1 MKIRKKTLTC
11 GARLSAA
18 TPPHAVCRVGQHC
31 PLRARRY
38 KAPRFER
45 QPCPKPR
52 CLSQSTTS
60 PPFLDEHHAAAVLPP
75 LAQLATHLLLFPR
88 KSTVSRATWF
98 FIGEEPRH
106 LPSSSLLGDPRAA
119 AAVVV
124 PNAYRTRLTLIP
136 FRVQVIVVGIIE
148 PPVWAAKPQAS
159 VVIYPQ
165 VPVRPPCFFL
175 RRSSSDHP
183 RCRGVLPLHEP
194 SSAATEVKLHH
205 RAAYAHALSPPSVR
219 EHACVTAP
227 HARPSGAAWP
237 PGSVGLR
244 GHGPL
249 ARRQQAMPDSVSWV
263 VLLLCSWAVEDSAH
277 YGLCQ
282 VQSKWW

>member
-18 TPPHAVCRVGQHC
+18 TPPHAMCRVGQHC
-31 PLRARRY
+31 PLCAHRY
-38 KAPRFER
+38 KAPRSER
-45 QPCPKPR
+45 RPCPKPR

-148 PPVWAAKPQAS
+148 PPSEPPSRKP
-159 VVIYPQ
+159 
-165 VPVRPPCFFL
+165 L
-175 RRSSSDHP
+175 SSSTLGCRWGRRAFSSVAHRLTIRAAGVCSLYTSRLAP
-183 RCRGVLPLHEP
+183 PLRWSYITVPPMRMRCRRP
-194 SSAATEVKLHH
+194 
-205 RAAYAHALSPPSVR
+205 
-219 EHACVTAP
+219 ACASTPA
-227 HARPSGAAWP
+227 
-237 PGSVGLR
+237 
-244 GHGPL
+244 
-249 ARRQQAMPDSVSWV
+249 
-263 VLLLCSWAVEDSAH
+263 
-277 YGLCQ
+277 
-282 VQSKWW
+282 